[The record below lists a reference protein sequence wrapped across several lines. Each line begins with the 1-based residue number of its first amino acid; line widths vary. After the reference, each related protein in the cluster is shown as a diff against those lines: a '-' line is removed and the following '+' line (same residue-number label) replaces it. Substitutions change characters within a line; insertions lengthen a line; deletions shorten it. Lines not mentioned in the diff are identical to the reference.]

1 MKRPAMGRAEIPGTA
16 GDGIRLGLALL
27 LAGAPAAQEGEPPP
41 KPAPA
46 ERPCS
51 PAERR
56 ACTVLKLA
64 GYLTPEKPP
73 PQPDGAT
80 RRVYRIG
87 VVGNDAVTA
96 AAERLLPGKRVDG
109 ADVLLVQVASL
120 RAIEGRAAEVCDLL
134 YVAGSIEDR
143 VLARIVAVHA
153 NVPMPIVCERPGF
166 AARGGGVQLFADADD
181 DGEIRFEIN
190 VETLQA
196 QGVKASPQLLRLSRK
211 GPAP

>member
-1 MKRPAMGRAEIPGTA
+1 MKRPAMGRAEIRGTA
-16 GDGIRLGLALL
+16 SYGIPFGMTLL
-27 LAGAPAAQEGEPPP
+27 LAATPPAQDGTEPPQ
-41 KPAPA
+41 PAPA

-64 GYLTPEKPP
+64 GYLTPEKPT
-73 PQPDGAT
+73 PQPAGET

-87 VVGNDAVTA
+87 VVGNDAVTE
-96 AAERLLPGKRVDG
+96 AAERLLPGKRIDG
-109 ADVLLVQVASL
+109 AEVVFVRVASL

-153 NVPMPIVCERPGF
+153 NAPMPIVCERPGF
-166 AARGGGVQLFADADD
+166 AAAGGSVQLFADSDD
-181 DGEIRFEIN
+181 EREVRFEIN
-190 VETLQA
+190 TETLQA
-196 QGVKASPQLLRLSRK
+196 QGVKASPQLLKLSRK